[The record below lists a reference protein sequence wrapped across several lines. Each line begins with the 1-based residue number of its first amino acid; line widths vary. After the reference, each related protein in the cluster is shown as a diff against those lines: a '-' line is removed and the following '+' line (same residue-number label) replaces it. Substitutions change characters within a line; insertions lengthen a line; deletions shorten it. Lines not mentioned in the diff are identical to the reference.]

1 MCFVRFRFP
10 CIEKEYVCVCVR
22 MRVGACDFSSALR
35 GKLRLFL
42 SEEYFT
48 LYIVSF
54 SFLYIQILIC
64 HLIPFFRY
72 VFLSCSAC
80 FCDLI
85 FVPQKYLSPYFGVF
99 TLLCPRSLSVANSL
113 FSFRPPHCLCARV
126 CVDNTRSAITC

>member
-1 MCFVRFRFP
+1 MCV
-10 CIEKEYVCVCVR
+10 
-22 MRVGACDFSSALR
+22 RVGACDFSSALR

-85 FVPQKYLSPYFGVF
+85 FVPQIPQSIFRRPY
-99 TLLCPRSLSVANSL
+99 
-113 FSFRPPHCLCARV
+113 SFMPQILIRR
-126 CVDNTRSAITC
+126 